1 MAVIDHRGA
10 KEISSAAAMNE
21 SHKRRYG
28 SFGWILALLVMTAVS
43 VGAYTVIYALDNP
56 GGSISG
62 FLDLAFCAAGSA
74 SFSNMPE
81 VIAGLLGIA
90 ITVVAIIVELASNRY
105 TSRITELFIASRVNQ
120 GVLAFFVLTCL
131 LCVWTALVGGPSG
144 EELHVGSAVATVTI
158 TACLLILLPYFAFVF
173 AFLNPH
179 NIVDRMASSALA
191 AVRRSGRGGPTCPRH
206 RLHAVQNI
214 EQLADVAL
222 NAIENKDKV
231 ICMHAVDALG
241 DIVRD
246 SLLSKPG
253 FSAEYFALDVSIR
266 ENPDFV
272 SMQDDV
278 LEAMERGRYWLEM
291 KVLRQFQM
299 LYGETLNKS
308 RDINYLI
315 AINTR
320 KIAEAAM
327 ACGDSEV
334 VGISVKFF
342 NTYMRA
348 TINGGDVRT
357 AYNVFNQYR
366 LLAESALRLGHE
378 DVALEIARRFQ
389 YYGQLGFS
397 TGLRFVLETAA
408 YDLCRLNEIAFEIGA
423 AKRRELLAVFLEVD
437 KEAEEGHD
445 LEASLRGVRKAQV
458 KLATYYLTRG
468 DDESAR
474 IIFDDMHAELPS
486 RLDSIRSELEGITT
500 RDFWEVSD
508 RGVNFDYL
516 EPDRRAALGRFFE
529 WFKEKESSKCS
540 R

>member
-1 MAVIDHRGA
+1 
-10 KEISSAAAMNE
+10 MNE

-28 SFGWILALLVMTAVS
+28 SFGWIFSLLVMTAMS
-43 VGAYTVIYALDNP
+43 MGAYALIYALDNP
-56 GGSISG
+56 DGTVSG
-62 FLDLAFCAAGSA
+62 FFDLAFRAAGAA

-131 LCVWTALVGGPSG
+131 LCVWTALVGVPSG

-191 AVRRSGRGGPTCPRH
+191 GVRRSGRGGPACVRH

-241 DIVRD
+241 DLVRD
-246 SLLSKPG
+246 SLSSKPG
-253 FSAEYFALDVSIR
+253 FSAEYFALDVTVR

-334 VGISVKFF
+334 VGISAKFF

-366 LLAESALRLGHE
+366 SLAESALRLGRE

-408 YDLCRLNEIAFEIGA
+408 YDLCRLNEIAFELGA

-486 RLDSIRSELEGITT
+486 RLDSIRSELEGITA

-516 EPDRRAALGRFFE
+516 EPDRRAALSRFFG